1 MAGIP
6 DYMKRVVGWDQT
18 TTAVEE
24 RQPELVH
31 LDNHRLD
38 LEGISERYKELSAQY
53 KNALATKL
61 DLSKELQEE
70 FRKGEALVNFIR
82 TGVRVYYGS
91 NSEQLFAFGLVP
103 TGRRAP
109 RATNPPP
116 VEASAE
122 PVPALVP
129 DPAK

>member
-1 MAGIP
+1 MAGVP
-6 DYMKRVVGWDQT
+6 DYMKRVVGWDE
-18 TTAVEE
+18 TATKVEE
-24 RQPELVH
+24 RQPELAH
-31 LDNHRLD
+31 LDSHRLQ
-38 LEGISERYKELSAQY
+38 LEGISERYKELSTQY

-61 DLSKELQEE
+61 ELSKELQEE

-91 NSEQLFAFGLVP
+91 NSEQLFAFGLLP
-103 TGRRAP
+103 TSRRAR

-116 VEASAE
+116 AETSAE
-122 PVPALVP
+122 PVPVP

>member
-1 MAGIP
+1 MAGVP

-24 RQPELVH
+24 RQPELAH

-38 LEGISERYKELSAQY
+38 LEGISERFKDLSAQY
-53 KNALATKL
+53 KNVLATKL

-103 TGRRAP
+103 TSRRAR

-122 PVPALVP
+122 PAPAPVP

>member
-18 TTAVEE
+18 TAGVEE
-24 RQPELVH
+24 RLPELAH
-31 LDNHRLD
+31 LDTQRLQ
-38 LEGISERYKELSAQY
+38 LEGISERFKDLSTQY
-53 KNALATKL
+53 KLALAAKL

-70 FRKGEALVNFIR
+70 FRKGEAVVNLLR
-82 TGVRVYYGS
+82 TGLRVYYGS

-103 TGRRAP
+103 TSRRA
-109 RATNPPP
+109 RRGTNPPP
-116 VEASAE
+116 VEAPAE
-122 PVPALVP
+122 PVPVP